1 MTMTLSVCIS
11 NTRKRLTEAGF
22 SPAETS
28 WMVRDIFAALKGY
41 THVDLITRC
50 DDEITDW
57 LASQVQSVVT
67 RIASGT
73 PVQYA
78 LGQTR
83 WMGMT
88 LKVTPAVLIPRP
100 ETEQL
105 VDMAIADCGDTT
117 DLRILDIG
125 TGSGCIAI
133 AMARALKFP
142 IVTAI
147 DISDEAL
154 AVAKENA
161 DTLKAKVDFKS
172 VDILSATPVRGS
184 CDIII
189 SNPPYIAEQ
198 EKADMGANVLM
209 HEPHTALFV
218 PDDDPV
224 KFYRAIARYARAS
237 LNPGGSL
244 WLEINPLY
252 AIVTRATVA
261 DAGFMSIDIIRDE
274 RGKQRFIHA
283 RQS

>member
-1 MTMTLSVCIS
+1 MTLSVCIS

-133 AMARALKFP
+133 AW
-142 IVTAI
+142 
-147 DISDEAL
+147 
-154 AVAKENA
+154 
-161 DTLKAKVDFKS
+161 
-172 VDILSATPVRGS
+172 RG
-184 CDIII
+184 
-189 SNPPYIAEQ
+189 
-198 EKADMGANVLM
+198 
-209 HEPHTALFV
+209 H
-218 PDDDPV
+218 
-224 KFYRAIARYARAS
+224 
-237 LNPGGSL
+237 
-244 WLEINPLY
+244 
-252 AIVTRATVA
+252 
-261 DAGFMSIDIIRDE
+261 
-274 RGKQRFIHA
+274 
-283 RQS
+283 

>member
-1 MTMTLSVCIS
+1 MTLSSCI
-11 NTRKRLTEAGF
+11 NNARKRLSEAGF
-22 SPAETS
+22 SASEIS
-28 WMVRDIFAALKGY
+28 WMLRDIFAALKGY
-41 THVDLITRC
+41 TQVDLVTRG

-57 LASQVQSVVT
+57 LASKVETVVSQ
-67 RIASGT
+67 ISSGI
-73 PVQYA
+73 PIQYA

-105 VDMAIADCGDTT
+105 VDMAVSDCGDKT
-117 DLRILDIG
+117 DLRVLDIG

-133 AMARALKFP
+133 AMARALRFP

-147 DISDEAL
+147 DISGEAL

-161 DTLKAKVDFKS
+161 DTLKANVDFKS
-172 VDILSATPVRGS
+172 LDILSATPVRDS
-184 CDIII
+184 YDIVL
-189 SNPPYIAEQ
+189 SNPPYIADK
-198 EKADMGANVLM
+198 EKADMSANVLM

-224 KFYRAIARYARAS
+224 KFYRAIARYARVS
-237 LNPGGSL
+237 LSTGGSL

-252 AIVTRATVA
+252 AVETKAVIAE
-261 DAGFMSIDIIRDE
+261 AGFMSIELIRDE